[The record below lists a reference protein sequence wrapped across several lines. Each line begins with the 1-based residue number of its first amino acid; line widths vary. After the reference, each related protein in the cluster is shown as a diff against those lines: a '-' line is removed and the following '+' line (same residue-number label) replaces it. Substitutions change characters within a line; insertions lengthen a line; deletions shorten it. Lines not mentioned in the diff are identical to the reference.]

1 MTTKAK
7 ASNEANNESNVFV
20 LENANVLS
28 VNDTISETTG
38 KRYLFIRLSE
48 SVPAMVTN
56 EAGIM
61 IRGMS
66 NTVIIQESALIAQ
79 IIEQREDFGVF
90 IANRKSVAKSKG
102 FKLIPTSW
110 WFLYL
115 RNMIFDIYQTAFN
128 AGDEYE
134 KDNELLITNSDGYR
148 TNIVVKEF
156 GAKIEIAINKTYN
169 DAFE

>member
-7 ASNEANNESNVFV
+7 ASNEANNGSNVFI

-48 SVPAMVTN
+48 SVPAMVTD
-56 EAGIM
+56 EAGVM
-61 IRGMS
+61 VRGMS
-66 NTVIIQESALIAQ
+66 NVIIIQESALIAQ
-79 IIEQREDFGVF
+79 IIEQESDFGVF
-90 IANRKSVAKSKG
+90 IANRRSVAKSKG
-102 FKLIPTSW
+102 FKVIPTSW
-110 WFLYL
+110 WYLYL
-115 RNMIFDIYQTAFN
+115 KNMKFDIQQVEFH

-134 KDNELLITNSDGYR
+134 KENEVLTANNDGYR
-148 TNIVVKEF
+148 TSIVIKELGVKLTT
-156 GAKIEIAINKTYN
+156 AIEKTYN

>member
-7 ASNEANNESNVFV
+7 VSNETINKSNVFI

-79 IIEQREDFGVF
+79 LIEQEPDFGVF
-90 IANRKSVAKSKG
+90 IANRRSAVKAKGVKV
-102 FKLIPTSW
+102 IPTSW
-110 WFLYL
+110 WYLYL
-115 RNMIFDIYQTAFN
+115 RNMKFDVKQTEFH

-134 KDNELLITNSDGYR
+134 KNDELLTANNDGYR
-148 TNIVVKEF
+148 TSIIIKEL
-156 GAKIEIAINKTYN
+156 GAKLTSAIEKTYN

>member
-7 ASNEANNESNVFV
+7 ASNEANNEPNVFI

-61 IRGMS
+61 IRGTS

-90 IANRKSVAKSKG
+90 IANRRSVAKSKG
-102 FKLIPTSW
+102 FKIIPTSW

-115 RNMIFDIYQTAFN
+115 RNMVFDIHQIAFN

-134 KDNELLITNSDGYR
+134 KDNELLTTNNDGYR
-148 TNIVVKEF
+148 TTIVVKEF
-156 GAKIEIAINKTYN
+156 GAKIETGINKTYN